1 MENIDF
7 KSHPLYKTYSFDDI
21 FSQIYSFYKK
31 YFKPLFLFSFITSL
45 ITVIYLNT
53 LVDVSAFQ
61 LAEEPEEVAEILSKE
76 IVPILGL
83 SVLSLFFMIVLCH
96 HIIYKPIDDSI
107 TFVSSIKKSGSLL
120 IPFAIATILY
130 AFAFTLALVLGI
142 LVFVVGAILTTTY
155 MIIIGLIFI
164 QVLLVEG
171 PSIGN
176 AINRS
181 FKLAHKGIYAK
192 IGWTLIVIIAFAA
205 LSSILSGIV
214 SLPFAG
220 KYLFEVLES
229 SEEVVEASYLSN
241 PIYLLLSALVTSL
254 FRPIFPIFG
263 VMLYMDG
270 LAKDNASTQDNIIID
285 SQEEYTTESSNDDE
299 IVTDEDFNID

>member
-1 MENIDF
+1 MENFDL
-7 KSHPLYKTYSFDDI
+7 KSHPLYNTYSFDNI

-53 LVDVSAFQ
+53 LVDITAFQ
-61 LAEEPEEVAEILSKE
+61 LAEEPEELAEILSRE

-96 HIIYKPIDDSI
+96 YIIYKPIDDSI
-107 TFVSSIKKSGSLL
+107 TFVSSMKKSGSLL

-130 AFAFTLALVLGI
+130 VFAFTMAFMLGL
-142 LVFVVGAILTTTY
+142 LVFVVGAILTTAY

-192 IGWTLIVIIAFAA
+192 IGWTIIVIIAFAA

>member
-1 MENIDF
+1 MENINL
-7 KSHPLYKTYSFDDI
+7 KSHPLYNTYSFDNI

-53 LVDVSAFQ
+53 LVDVAAFQ
-61 LAEEPEEVAEILSKE
+61 LAEEPEELAEILSGE

-96 HIIYKPIDDSI
+96 YIIYKPIEEST
-107 TFVSSIKKSGSLL
+107 TFVSSMGKSGALL
-120 IPFAIATILY
+120 VPFTIATILY
-130 AFAFTLALVLGI
+130 FFAFSLAFILGI
-142 LVFVVGAILTTTY
+142 LVFVVGAILTTAY
-155 MIIIGLIFI
+155 MLIIGLIFI

-181 FKLAHKGIYAK
+181 FKLAHKGIYEK
-192 IGWTLIVIIAFAA
+192 IGWTIFVTIAFAG

-229 SEEVVEASYLSN
+229 SEDVVEASYLSN
-241 PIYLLLSALVTSL
+241 PIYLILSALVTSL

-270 LAKDNASTQDNIIID
+270 LAKENASTQNNIIID
-285 SQEEYTTESSNDDE
+285 SQEDYTTDNSNDDD
-299 IVTDEDFNID
+299 IVNDNDFIID

>member
-53 LVDVSAFQ
+53 LVDVTAFQ
-61 LAEEPEEVAEILSKE
+61 LAEEPEELAEILSRE

-96 HIIYKPIDDSI
+96 YIIYKPLDDST
-107 TFVSSIKKSGSLL
+107 TFVSSMTKSGSLL

-130 AFAFTLALVLGI
+130 VFAFTLAFVLGI

-229 SEEVVEASYLSN
+229 SEDVVEASYLSN
-241 PIYLLLSALVTSL
+241 PIYLILSALVTSL

-285 SQEEYTTESSNDDE
+285 SQEEYTTESSDDDE

>member
-1 MENIDF
+1 MENIDL

-61 LAEEPEEVAEILSKE
+61 LAEEPEEIAEILSRE

-96 HIIYKPIDDSI
+96 YIIYKPIDDSI